1 MRERTEVRGESSVG
15 KFTSEQIRWLEMIR
29 DHIAANL
36 TIEVD
41 DFDLAPFVQQGGL
54 GRVHQI
60 FGDSLNKVIDELNAV
75 LAA

>member
-1 MRERTEVRGESSVG
+1 
-15 KFTSEQIRWLEMIR
+15 MIK

-36 TIEVD
+36 AIEMD

-54 GRVHQI
+54 GRVHHI
-60 FGDSLNKVIDELNAV
+60 FGAQLRTILEELNGV